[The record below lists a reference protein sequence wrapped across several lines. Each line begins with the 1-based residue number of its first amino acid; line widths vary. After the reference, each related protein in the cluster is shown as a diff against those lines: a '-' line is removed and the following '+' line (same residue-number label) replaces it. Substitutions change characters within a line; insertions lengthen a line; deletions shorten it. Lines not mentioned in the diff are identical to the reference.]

1 MNAPI
6 DLLTW
11 GGAGALALLLTQLL
25 KYRMPEGY
33 RCPPLIC
40 VLVAVSLLMGY
51 AWLRGT
57 HDPAGLAEVAVL
69 GLFAG
74 ASAVGLFE
82 MQKCLPMP
90 VMGSVTPDRSKIDP
104 SAGIP
109 VAIPLAVPVGR
120 DGDGCGTTCGTAGR

>member
-1 MNAPI
+1 MNSPI

-11 GGAGALALLLTQLL
+11 GGASALALLLTQLL

-33 RCPPLIC
+33 RCPPLVC
-40 VLVAVSLLMGY
+40 VLVAVSLLMGC

-82 MQKCLPMP
+82 VQKCLPMQ
-90 VMGSVTPDRSKIDP
+90 VMGSVTPDRPRIDP
-104 SAGIP
+104 AACTP
-109 VAIPLAVPVGR
+109 VAIPVVAPALQNRECNGAAGPG
-120 DGDGCGTTCGTAGR
+120 AGR